1 MKLSAQ
7 EEYGLRCLLHIAGR
21 GDQSAP
27 TIPEIS
33 RAEGLSQPYVAKLLR
48 VLRKGGFIKSV
59 RGQAGGYTLS
69 RPAEDI
75 SVGEVLAL
83 LGGRIF
89 EAEFCNRYPG
99 TNSICNHTVDCG
111 VRSLWRAIQKAR
123 TAVRKSSRPIAAAR
137 LKAELKKFIERE
149 PAARVEYV
157 EVFDPETMVP
167 KTKITP
173 GSHLALA
180 VFIGKTRLIDN
191 AKV

>member
-21 GDQSAP
+21 GDESAP
-27 TIPEIS
+27 TNPEIS

-48 VLRKGGFIKSV
+48 ILRKGGFIKSV

-111 VRSLWRAIQKAR
+111 VRSLWRAIQKAVDEIALHITLKDLLANEHEVASKVSKPISLSGTKR
-123 TAVRKSSRPIAAAR
+123 TPT
-137 LKAELKKFIERE
+137 E
-149 PAARVEYV
+149 P
-157 EVFDPETMVP
+157 
-167 KTKITP
+167 
-173 GSHLALA
+173 LA
-180 VFIGKTRLIDN
+180 G
-191 AKV
+191 